1 MNTKTIKKLSILCII
16 AIAIIILF
24 YIPTPVVGKEYNT
37 EIATIEGRYLHFS
50 LDDVQR
56 TCENLSKH
64 DKGTIFAEPTL
75 KILKQW
81 HDKYGIVVSLYVQGD
96 FTINSKYAKEL
107 IDNSD
112 WLKWGY
118 HGNTDNARKTDMQ
131 SFYKQITDSIGSSA
145 VIDNSPRIHYFH
157 ADHTTCIA
165 LKDLGCNGFLTCDDW
180 SWNSKKRGS
189 NYYLTPSQN
198 RTLDKNDRL
207 YDTEN
212 KVYFIKTDF
221 RLEHIAQRWGDI
233 NNCLEYY
240 STNNT
245 EDKELI
251 IFSHEW
257 CYNSFLDEADYIFS
271 WANPNGYEFDFPE
284 NRIPTNNKD
293 IQNENYYYCTHL

>member
-1 MNTKTIKKLSILCII
+1 MNTKTIKKLSILSII

-37 EIATIEGRYLHFS
+37 EIKTIQGQYLHFS
-50 LDDVQR
+50 LDDVQNI
-56 TCENLSKH
+56 CYNLQTD
-64 DKGTIFAEPTL
+64 DKGTIFSDSTL
-75 KILKQW
+75 SVLKQW

-118 HGNTDNARKTDMQ
+118 HGNTDNARKSDMQ

-145 VIDNSPRIHYFH
+145 VICKSPRIHCFH
-157 ADHTTCIA
+157 ADHTTCMT
-165 LKDLGCNGFLTCDDW
+165 LKDLGCHGFLTCDDW

-207 YDTEN
+207 YETEN

-221 RLEHIAQRWGDI
+221 RLEHIAQRWETV
-233 NNCLEYY
+233 NNLFEYY
-240 STNNT
+240 STNDAQN
-245 EDKELI
+245 KELI

-257 CYNSFLDEADYIFS
+257 CFNSYLKEADSIFS
-271 WANPNGYEFDFPE
+271 WASLNEYEFDYPE
-284 NRIPTNNKD
+284 NRVPKNNNED
-293 IQNENYYYCTHL
+293 I